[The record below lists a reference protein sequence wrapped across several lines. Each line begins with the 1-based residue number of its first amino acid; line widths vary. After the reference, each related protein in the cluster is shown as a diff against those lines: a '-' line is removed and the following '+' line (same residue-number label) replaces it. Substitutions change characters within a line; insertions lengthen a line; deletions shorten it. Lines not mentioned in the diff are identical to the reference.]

1 MIKKAIIYFLF
12 TSLIIANGKPT
23 PVDNEIMELGL
34 NYEFDKASK
43 LLKSHSENMDELKY
57 HYLFLNIELIR
68 NIDKLNQL
76 PFSNRRVLRDSLNQ
90 NLITYTENVVDKYE
104 DYEDMNLSIHNRF
117 YLGSI
122 YGLMGRLYGVNRS
135 WSSAFSSGKD
145 GRNILEEVI
154 EEDPNYIDAYL
165 LLGMMNYY
173 VDRMGGFTEFIAGVL
188 GLSGDRRIGI
198 EYLHKVMKEG
208 NLSKWQATMLL
219 AELYARLES
228 NKFDAMPILKVMYDN
243 FPNNSHFS
251 NWYCYELLYLH
262 RSEEAR
268 KIINADRA
276 NKIYPFIKA
285 SYFSMIG
292 DYQSSNSI
300 YDTLLSEKG
309 KIFPWVYSNN
319 RLNHLLNNLM
329 LDDVKT
335 AKKIA
340 NDLEGNTLIA
350 ANQFIEEQ
358 SLTKEIIKF
367 KQDLFL
373 GQKESANL
381 LNIAPNFNGSSFF
394 EGLYNYYSGI
404 YYYEQKDFKNA
415 EEKFIR
421 AKELDFKSFS
431 YDTIKYLIDIYKT
444 ITVDKNSV
452 ESLLDD
458 IDELDSDAFEF
469 SAQDLEHKYN
479 L

>member
-1 MIKKAIIYFLF
+1 MLKKVIVYFIF
-12 TSLIIANGKPT
+12 TSLILANGKPT
-23 PVDNEIMELGL
+23 TVDNEIMELGL
-34 NYEFDKASK
+34 NYEFDQASN
-43 LLKSHSENMDELKY
+43 LLKSQSENMDELKY

-68 NIDKLNQL
+68 NIDKLNKVA
-76 PFSNRRVLRDSLNQ
+76 FSNRRVLRDSLNQ
-90 NLITYTENVVDKYE
+90 KLITYTENVVDKYE

-122 YGLMGRLYGVNRS
+122 YGLMGRLYGVSRS

-154 EEDPNYIDAYL
+154 EEDSNYTDAYL

-188 GLSGDRRIGI
+188 GLSGDRRVGI
-198 EYLHKVMKEG
+198 EYLRKVMNEG

-219 AELYARLES
+219 AELYARLEN
-228 NKFDAMPILKVMYDN
+228 NKFDAMPILKKMYDK

-262 RSEEAR
+262 RMEEAS
-268 KIINADRA
+268 KIINSDNR
-276 NKIYPFIKA
+276 NEIYPFIKA
-285 SYFSMIG
+285 TYLSMIG
-292 DYQSSNSI
+292 DYKSSNTI

-309 KIFPWVYSNN
+309 KIFPWVYNNN
-319 RLNHLLNNLM
+319 RLNHLINYIM
-329 LDDVKT
+329 LDDVET

-340 NDLEGNTLIA
+340 DSLDGNTQII
-350 ANQFIEEQ
+350 ANQFIEAQ

-373 GQKESANL
+373 GKNESEKL
-381 LNIAPNFNGSSFF
+381 LSNTPSFNGSNFF
-394 EGLYNYYSGI
+394 ESLYNYYLGI
-404 YYYEQKDFKNA
+404 YYFERKDFENAEKKFIKAKEIDFKNY
-415 EEKFIR
+415 
-421 AKELDFKSFS
+421 S

-444 ITVDKNSV
+444 STVDKNSV

-469 SAQDLEHKYN
+469 SAQDLEHKYD